1 MAGAPGIDSDS
12 MANQRRP
19 SRSRFTVE
27 TPAQRKRPAPRGGGS
42 GRTPEV
48 WVALSVISAATLA
61 TFLALFLTSRPF
73 DPMKASLA
81 PQQTVP
87 SGPGISPSPK
97 SSPTV
102 TPLSIQTPS
111 TQASP
116 STPGGETTEVP
127 DDATVQA
134 HIESALAADASLAKL
149 DVSTLVENGKVT
161 IVGSVRSA
169 EVKQRVEKT
178 IRSVKGAAVI
188 DNQLVITEA
197 TP

>member
-1 MAGAPGIDSDS
+1 
-12 MANQRRP
+12 
-19 SRSRFTVE
+19 
-27 TPAQRKRPAPRGGGS
+27 
-42 GRTPEV
+42 
-48 WVALSVISAATLA
+48 
-61 TFLALFLTSRPF
+61 
-73 DPMKASLA
+73 
-81 PQQTVP
+81 
-87 SGPGISPSPK
+87 
-97 SSPTV
+97 V
-102 TPLSIQTPS
+102 TPLSSQTQS
-111 TQASP
+111 TPASP
-116 STPGGETTEVP
+116 STPGETTEVP
-127 DDATVQA
+127 DDASVQA

>member
-1 MAGAPGIDSDS
+1 
-12 MANQRRP
+12 
-19 SRSRFTVE
+19 
-27 TPAQRKRPAPRGGGS
+27 
-42 GRTPEV
+42 
-48 WVALSVISAATLA
+48 VALSVIGAATLA

-73 DPMKASLA
+73 DPMNASVA

-102 TPLSIQTPS
+102 TPLSSQTPS
-111 TQASP
+111 TERSP

-134 HIESALAADASLAKL
+134 HIESALADAGLSKL